1 MNLRTVLLDCEGLS
15 LMVRDD
21 RKVMAILEQA
31 WRDDLI
37 VATSALTLVEARDP
51 RVHQVRFDWA
61 VSRIDV
67 IPVSEEIAR
76 SASKPLGQTGRHGHA
91 DAIDA
96 VVAATAI
103 TAPNTTAILT
113 SDPDD
118 LAPLTQGKARIIK
131 L

>member
-1 MNLRTVLLDCEGLS
+1 MLLDCEGLS

-21 RKVMAILEQA
+21 RRVMAMLEQA
-31 WRDDLI
+31 WRDDLV
-37 VATSALTLVEARDP
+37 VAASALTLVEARDP
-51 RVHQVRFDWA
+51 RVHEARFDWA

-67 IPVSEEIAR
+67 IPVSDEIAR
-76 SASKPLGQTGRHGHA
+76 SASRLLGQTGRHGHA

-96 VVAATAI
+96 VVAATALAAPGL
-103 TAPNTTAILT
+103 TAVLT

-118 LAPLTQGKARIIK
+118 ISTLTQGKVRVVK

>member
-1 MNLRTVLLDCEGLS
+1 
-15 LMVRDD
+15 
-21 RKVMAILEQA
+21 MAILEQA
-31 WRDDLI
+31 WRDDLV
-37 VATSALTLVEARDP
+37 VAASALTLVEARDP
-51 RVHQVRFDWA
+51 RLQQARFDWA

-76 SASKPLGQTGRHGHA
+76 AASKLLGQTGRHGHA

-103 TAPNTTAILT
+103 AVPVSTVILT

-118 LAPLTQGKARIIK
+118 MAALTQGKARIVK